1 MSKASEQAR
10 ALVAEARLGSLAT
23 RDDENVFAT
32 LVAIADDGAGRP
44 LLVLSNLAEHTQRL
58 RRFPQA
64 SILVVADRPDSSGQ
78 AGGTLDRPRVTLT
91 GKVRFLEP
99 AERPD
104 AIARFLARHP
114 EASQYVDLPGFGP
127 ARLELEKVHFVGG
140 FARASAIP
148 LGEYAGE

>member
-1 MSKASEQAR
+1 VSKASEQAR
-10 ALVAEARLGSLAT
+10 ALVAGARLGSLAT

-58 RRFPQA
+58 ARFPQA
-64 SILVVADRPDSSGQ
+64 SILVVADQP
-78 AGGTLDRPRVTLT
+78 GGTLDRPRVSLT
-91 GKVRFLEP
+91 GRVRFLEP
-99 AERPD
+99 AERPA
-104 AIARFLARHP
+104 AIARFLAQHP
-114 EASQYVDLPGFGP
+114 EASQYVELPGFAP

-140 FARASAIP
+140 FARAAAIP